1 MSSIRILLA
10 DDQTLIRRLLARRL
24 AQETDL
30 QIVGE
35 AEDGRQ
41 AVEMALRLMP
51 DVILMDLQMPHLNGI
66 QATERI
72 LAQRSH
78 IRIIMVTAL
87 DDLAEL
93 GKSAGAYACLDKSCT
108 PEELVAI
115 IRQAFRSTPAK
126 TTEAAGDY
134 SAAIE
139 RLSSRAN
146 LTDREKVVVTKA
158 VTTELTIQ
166 QMATSLS
173 SDLEEKVTQSAVKHA
188 LERAMTKLRIE
199 PRTRAALVK
208 RVLEFDQSTR
218 SSEGVGR

>member
-1 MSSIRILLA
+1 MSTIRILLA

-24 AQETDL
+24 AAEADL

-41 AVEMALRLMP
+41 AVEMAIRLSP
-51 DVILMDLQMPHLNGI
+51 DVVLMDLQMPHLNGI

-72 LAQRSH
+72 LQQRPH
-78 IRIIMVTAL
+78 MRIIMVTAL
-87 DDLAEL
+87 DDLTDL
-93 GKSAGAYACLDKSCT
+93 GKSVGAYACLDKGCT

-115 IRQAFRSTPAK
+115 IRQAYRATPAAAS
-126 TTEAAGDY
+126 EATGDY
-134 SAAIE
+134 TAAIE
-139 RLSSRAN
+139 RLASRAN

-158 VTTELTIQ
+158 VTTEMTIQ

-173 SDLEEKVTQSAVKHA
+173 TDLAEKVTQSAVKHA

-218 SSEGVGR
+218 A